1 MSSFGQQMTKALRST
16 RWAFLSFGLCLLALQ
31 QVGTGSLA
39 VAAGLRPSSA
49 SSTDSAFSQNA
60 ATTATAAWGSN
71 REGLC
76 CEAVLPN
83 RRQTVLV
90 QAASVCRM
98 RLLTAVLPRFH
109 NNSRPIVLRT
119 RAVFCEFSRLQ
130 SILHPQLAFLSHTAT
145 VLC

>member
-1 MSSFGQQMTKALRST
+1 MRSFGQQMIKALRST

-39 VAAGLRPSSA
+39 VAAGLRSSSA
-49 SSTDSAFSQNA
+49 SSADSAFSQNA
-60 ATTATAAWGSN
+60 ATAATVAWGSN

-76 CEAVLPN
+76 YDAVLTN
-83 RRQTVLV
+83 RRQTGLVL
-90 QAASVCRM
+90 AASVCRM

-109 NNSRPIVLRT
+109 NNSRPTVLRT
-119 RAVFCEFSRLQ
+119 RAIFCEFSRLR
-130 SILHPQLAFLSHTAT
+130 SILHPQLAFLAHTAT